1 MLIQQRALRHVVYVV
16 RLLFVGTSPS
26 VLEADIKLQLL
37 ALGNVLWIVIE
48 PILEHTLDGRL
59 GS

>member
-1 MLIQQRALRHVVYVV
+1 MLIQQRALGHVVYVV
-16 RLLFVGTSPS
+16 RLLFVGTAPG

-37 ALGNVLWIVIE
+37 AFRDVLWIVIE

>member
-1 MLIQQRALRHVVYVV
+1 MLIQQRALGHVVYVV
-16 RLLFVGTSPS
+16 WLLFVGTAPG